1 MNRSPLAYVVG
12 ATLTLSGLALAATLA
27 ATPVQDSNSG
37 ASCKI
42 TGGTVA
48 QSTATINFT
57 EEQTGGNLWIFWATG
72 SGTATTS
79 SPNKSNTPTKRRSGA
94 FNLTGLTANTLYS
107 ILIHGE
113 DAGQGV
119 TLSTNKYFAK
129 GHFTTDPSTA
139 VSRITIDEVRYS
151 GPRYNLQG
159 RPVLQRGA
167 TGWSG
172 SQLGGR
178 ISN

>member
-1 MNRSPLAYVVG
+1 MKSVTAFRFLG
-12 ATLTLSGLALAATLA
+12 LLSVLSSLALAASMA
-27 ATPVQDSNSG
+27 AAPVQDSNSG

-42 TGGTVA
+42 TGGTVG
-48 QSTATINFT
+48 QTTATINFS
-57 EEQTGGNLWIFWATG
+57 EGKSNGALWIFWATG
-72 SGTATTS
+72 TGTASTS
-79 SPNKSNTPTKRRSGA
+79 SPDKSKTPSKRGSGN
-94 FNLTGLTANTLYS
+94 FSLTGLKPGTLYS

-113 DAGQGV
+113 SAGDGV

-139 VSRITIDEVRYS
+139 VSRITIDEVKYS

-167 TGWSG
+167 TGWNG
-172 SQLGGR
+172 SEAGGR